1 MGPFVPDII
10 TDEMNLVV
18 AFLLGIAFG
27 AVLEQAGFSSSRR
40 LAGLFYGYDF
50 TVLRVFF
57 TAAITAMLGVIFLGY
72 FGYLDTD
79 VIYVN
84 PMFLGPAVVGG
95 AIMGLGFILGG
106 YCPGTSVV
114 AASIGKKDAIAF
126 VAGGILGVFV
136 FGELF
141 PLYDRFYASGAL
153 GPVKVFDSLG
163 MSQGT
168 FVLLL
173 IIVAVGAFTATTWIE
188 KRVNPESPARS
199 WPRRAHALG
208 AAGFVVLGI
217 VVLLLPDRKTMLI
230 SESQSAAFTQ
240 SHPIAVMTADELAFR
255 IIDRDPRLVIVD
267 VRTGLDSSA
276 TVLPGS
282 VSIPP
287 AGLFGKEYAGL
298 LGMRHQERVFID
310 RDGSAARNAAL
321 LALRLGYDN
330 VRVLEGGVASID
342 STILGFTQPHPPR
355 TRDEADTYRFRAEAK
370 PVLAQMIREYRTRA
384 SAPAPAVKK
393 ISGGC

>member
-10 TDEMNLVV
+10 TNEMNLVV

-57 TAAITAMLGVIFLGY
+57 TAAVTAMLGVIFLGY

-79 VIYVN
+79 IIYVN
-84 PMFLGPAVVGG
+84 PMFLGPAIVGG
-95 AIMGLGFILGG
+95 AIMGVGFILGG
-106 YCPGTSVV
+106 YCPGTSIV

-126 VAGGILGVFV
+126 VSGGILGVFV

-141 PLYDRFYASGAL
+141 PLYDGFYASGAL
-153 GPVKVFDSLG
+153 GPIRVFDSLG
-163 MSQGT
+163 MSQGV

-173 IIVAVGAFTATTWIE
+173 ILVAVGAFAATTWIE
-188 KRVNPESPARS
+188 KRVNPESPARA
-199 WPRRAHALG
+199 WPRRAHALAG
-208 AAGFVVLGI
+208 AGLVALGI
-217 VVLLLPDRKTMLI
+217 VALFIPDRKTLLVD
-230 SESQSAAFTQ
+230 ESRSAEFQ
-240 SHPIAVMTADELAFR
+240 RSHPIAMMTADELAFR

-267 VRTGLDSSA
+267 VRTALDSTA
-276 TVLPGS
+276 TILPGS
-282 VSIPP
+282 VNIPP
-287 AGLFGKEYAGL
+287 GALFGKQYAGL
-298 LGMRHQERVFID
+298 LGMRHEERVFVD
-310 RDGSAARNAAL
+310 RDGSAARNAAF

-330 VRVLEGGVASID
+330 VRVLEGGVAAVD
-342 STILGFTQPHPPR
+342 STILGFTPSHPPR
-355 TRDEADTYRFRAEAK
+355 SRDEADTFRFRTEAK
-370 PVLAQMIREYRTRA
+370 PVLAQMIREYRARA
-384 SAPAPAVKK
+384 SAPPPAVKK

>member
-10 TDEMNLVV
+10 TNEMNLVV

-57 TAAITAMLGVIFLGY
+57 TAAITAMLGVIFLGF

-84 PMFLGPAVVGG
+84 PTFLGPALLGG
-95 AIMGLGFILGG
+95 AIMGVGFILGG
-106 YCPGTSVV
+106 YCPGTSIV
-114 AASIGKKDAIAF
+114 AASIGKKDGIAF
-126 VAGGILGVFV
+126 VAGGLIGVYA
-136 FGELF
+136 FGELY

-153 GPVKVFDSLG
+153 GPIKVFDSLG

-173 IIVAVGAFTATTWIE
+173 ILVAVGAFTATTWIE
-188 KRVNPESPARS
+188 KRVNPGSPARS
-199 WPRRAHALG
+199 WPRRTHAL
-208 AAGFVVLGI
+208 AAALLVTLGI
-217 VVLLLPDRKTMLI
+217 AALFLPDRKTMLLE
-230 SESQSAAFTQ
+230 ESQTTAFQ
-240 SHPIAVMTADELAFR
+240 RSHPLHVMTPDELAFR

-267 VRTGLDSSA
+267 VRANVDSTA

-282 VSIPP
+282 VHIPP
-287 AGLFGKEYAGL
+287 DALFGREFAQL
-298 LGMRHQERVFID
+298 LGLRHEERVFV
-310 RDGSAARNAAL
+310 DGDGTSARRAAL
-321 LALRLGYDN
+321 LALRLGYED
-330 VRVLEGGVASID
+330 VRVLDGGLAQFD
-342 STILGFTQPHPPR
+342 STILAFAASRPPR
-355 TRDEADTYRFRAEAK
+355 SRDEADTYRFRAEAK
-370 PVLAQMIREYRTRA
+370 PVLARMIQEYRMRA

-393 ISGGC
+393 VSGGC

>member
-10 TDEMNLVV
+10 SNEMNLIV
-18 AFLLGIAFG
+18 AFFLGIAFG

-57 TAAITAMLGVIFLGY
+57 TAAITAMLGVILLGY

-79 VIYVN
+79 IIYVN
-84 PMFLGPAVVGG
+84 PMFLGPAIVGG

-106 YCPGTSVV
+106 YCPGTSIV
-114 AASIGKKDAIAF
+114 AASIGKKDGIAF

-141 PLYDRFYASGAL
+141 PLYDGFYASGAL
-153 GPVKVFDSLG
+153 GPIKVFDSLG

-173 IIVAVGAFTATTWIE
+173 ILAAIGAFTATTWIE
-188 KRVNPESPARS
+188 KRVNPDSPART
-199 WPRRAHALG
+199 WHRRTHVLAAAGLVALG
-208 AAGFVVLGI
+208 TVALV
-217 VVLLLPDRKTMLI
+217 LPDRKTLLI
-230 SESQSAAFTQ
+230 GESQSAGFRK
-240 SHPIAVMTADELAFR
+240 SHPIHMMTADELTFR

-267 VRTGLDSSA
+267 VRTGLDSTA

-282 VSIPP
+282 VNIAPG
-287 AGLFGKEYAGL
+287 ALFGKEYAGL
-298 LGMRHQERVFID
+298 LGMRHEERVFVD
-310 RDGSAARNAAL
+310 SDGSAARNAAL

-330 VRVLEGGVASID
+330 VRVLEGGIASID
-342 STILGFTQPHPPR
+342 STILGFAPLHPPQS
-355 TRDEADTYRFRAEAK
+355 RDEADAYRFRAEAK
-370 PVLAQMIREYRTRA
+370 PVLGQMIREYRTRA
-384 SAPAPAVKK
+384 NAPAPAVKK
-393 ISGGC
+393 INGGC

>member
-10 TDEMNLVV
+10 TNEMNLVV

-79 VIYVN
+79 IIYVN
-84 PMFLGPAVVGG
+84 PMFLGPAIVGG
-95 AIMGLGFILGG
+95 AIMGVGFILGG
-106 YCPGTSVV
+106 YCPGTSIV
-114 AASIGKKDAIAF
+114 AASIGKKDGIAF

-141 PLYDRFYASGAL
+141 PLYDGFYASGAL
-153 GPVKVFDSLG
+153 GPIKVFDSLG

-173 IIVAVGAFTATTWIE
+173 ILVAVGAFTATTWIE
-188 KRVNPESPARS
+188 KRINPESPARS
-199 WPRRAHALG
+199 WKRRTHAL
-208 AAGFVVLGI
+208 AATGLVALGL
-217 VVLLLPDRKTMLI
+217 VALVLPDRKTMLVG
-230 SESQSAAFTQ
+230 ESQSAGFRQA
-240 SHPIAVMTADELAFR
+240 HPLQMMTADELAFR

-267 VRTGLDSSA
+267 VRTGLDSTA

-298 LGMRHQERVFID
+298 LGMRHQERVFVD
-310 RDGSAARNAAL
+310 RDGSAAHSAAL
-321 LALRLGYDN
+321 LAIRLGYDN
-330 VRVLEGGVASID
+330 VRVLDGGIASVD
-342 STILGFTQPHPPR
+342 STILGFTPLHRPR
-355 TRDEADTYRFRAEAK
+355 TRDEADTFRFRAEAK
-370 PVLAQMIREYRTRA
+370 PVLAQMIREYKARA
-384 SAPAPAVKK
+384 SAPAPTVKK
-393 ISGGC
+393 IAGGC